1 MQFATIWN
9 TVDAAG
15 VILALLAVF
24 VPLAIWRHCRTLSA
38 LAAANLR
45 LGMSVLEDLPL
56 PTLVD
61 EAVGIAAAT
70 LKVEFCELLLF
81 TSERDK
87 LELTAGVGWEP
98 TALVH
103 LPTCLETG
111 SQAAYIM
118 THGEPVIIDDLRN
131 EARFE
136 VPDRLREH
144 GVISGAS
151 VVIHSHD
158 KPFGMLGV
166 YTTRR
171 RAFREDDVS
180 FLQSVAN
187 ALSVVVE
194 RENTKRELQEY
205 AAELESANRE
215 LERYAA
221 VADAATQ
228 AKSAFLANMSHEIRT
243 PMAAILGYS
252 ELLMA
257 GNTDLPGQQSSL
269 YAIQR
274 NGEHLLKLIND
285 VLDLSKIEAGK
296 LTVERIACSPCA
308 VIADVASMMRVRAT
322 GKGLDFQIE
331 YEGPVPETIH
341 SDPTRLRQILVNLVS
356 NSLKFTEHGGM
367 RIVCGMATPVDAPEP
382 KLRFDVIDTGM
393 GMTPQVM
400 ENLFQPFTQADGS
413 TTRKYG
419 GTGLGLTISKRLA
432 QALGGDIELRSAP
445 GMGSTFTATIETGPL
460 AATRLL
466 DSPSEVTNTDDEQDL
481 TTEADV
487 ATILSGRRVLLAE
500 DGADN
505 QYLISLHVRSAG
517 ASVEL
522 AENGRLAVEMA
533 LAAVADGWPFDLILM
548 DMQMPELD
556 GYRATAQLRRAGYG
570 GPIVALT
577 ANAMSGDREK
587 CLAHGCDGY
596 MTKPIKKAD
605 LLRVAA
611 DHIDSQALP
620 SAPNRAP
627 APVTIDTAASD
638 APLISSYADDPVM
651 ADAVRRFVD
660 RLDGVLD
667 ELRLAAAANDLAR
680 LASLAHQLKGAAGG
694 YGFDPITAA
703 AAVLERAAKEPADAT
718 AAAGALDELLD
729 LGRRAKTALLVPL
742 A

>member
-1 MQFATIWN
+1 MQLATIFN
-9 TVDAAG
+9 TAEAAE
-15 VILALLAVF
+15 VLLAVLAVC
-24 VPLAIWRHCRTLSA
+24 VPLAIWRHCRMLAA

-56 PTLVD
+56 ATLVD
-61 EAVGIAAAT
+61 EAVGIAATT
-70 LKVEFCELLLF
+70 LNVEFCELLLF
-81 TSERDK
+81 TRERDQ
-87 LELTAGVGWEP
+87 LELSAGVGWEP
-98 TALVH
+98 AAAGRPPISV
-103 LPTCLETG
+103 EAG
-111 SQAAYIM
+111 SQAAYVM
-118 THGEPVIIDDLRN
+118 AQDEPVVIDDLRN
-131 EARFE
+131 EARFKPCE
-136 VPDRLREH
+136 RLREH
-144 GVISGAS
+144 GVVSGAS

-158 KPFGMLGV
+158 KPYGVLGV

-171 RAFREDDVS
+171 RVFRENDLS

-228 AKSAFLANMSHEIRT
+228 AKSDFLANMSHEIRT

-257 GNTDLPGQQSSL
+257 GNSDMSGQQNSL
-269 YAIQR
+269 FAIQR

-322 GKGLDFQIE
+322 GKGLDFQIQFD
-331 YEGPVPETIH
+331 GPVPESIH

-356 NSLKFTEHGGM
+356 NSLKFTERGGM
-367 RIVCGMATPVDAPEP
+367 RIVCSMATPVDAPEP

-400 ENLFQPFTQADGS
+400 ERLFQPFTQADGS

-432 QALGGDIELRSAP
+432 QALGGDIELRSEP
-445 GMGSTFTATIETGPL
+445 GMGSTFTATIATGSL
-460 AATRLL
+460 AETRLL
-466 DSPSEVTNTDDEQDL
+466 DSPSEVTSTDDDQDL
-481 TTEADV
+481 KTKSDV
-487 ATILSGRRVLLAE
+487 VTLLSGRRVLLAE

-517 ASVEL
+517 ATVEL
-522 AENGRLAVEMA
+522 AENGRIAVELA
-533 LAAVADGWPFDLILM
+533 LAAVAEGRPFDLILM

-556 GYRATAQLRRAGYG
+556 GYRATARLRRAGYG

-596 MTKPIKKAD
+596 MTKPIKKAE

-611 DHIDSQALP
+611 DHIDRQALP
-620 SAPNRAP
+620 SLPERQPAP
-627 APVTIDTAASD
+627 ASTSTAGA
-638 APLISSYADDPVM
+638 ALVSSYADDPVM

-667 ELRLAAAANDLAR
+667 ELRRALAANDFAL

-703 AAVLERAAKEPADAT
+703 AALLERAAKEPVDAK
-718 AAAGALDELLD
+718 AASGALDELID
-729 LGRRAKTALLVPL
+729 LGRRAKAAILVPH